1 MITLS
6 LLGIVFSFIFLKKET
21 IQIKERQIPVLEALE
36 KSKVTREK
44 QKEAVEPVY
53 ELIGGLS
60 IPKINKQI
68 KLYEEA
74 IEPYISMGAGY
85 EIPGRVMGQ
94 DNVVLA
100 GHDYPELFKDLVQ
113 LELGDKLYVLE
124 KNQVYTFQIESLFKA
139 EKSNVQD
146 LKRARENQKDAMLT
160 VYTCFGEQ
168 GTPFRTVIQG
178 RLIQTK
184 AYESDNQAMKQLFS
198 RQINT

>member
-1 MITLS
+1 M
-6 LLGIVFSFIFLKKET
+6 FSFIFLKKET